1 MSYIVNLTIKRGT
14 TFGPYQIL
22 CKDANGAAVPLAGY
36 SAKAEARKN
45 NDSEL
50 ALDLAPAIEADDA
63 AGIITL
69 PEIPWETTADIAEN
83 LLKWDLILIDPSGK
97 KLPPFVSGEI
107 TVETPITQT
116 A

>member
-45 NDSEL
+45 NDSDL
-50 ALDLAPAIEADDA
+50 ALDLTPVIEVDDSL
-63 AGIITL
+63 GVITL
-69 PEIPWETTADIAEN
+69 PKIPWETTADISED
-83 LLKWDLILIDPSGK
+83 LLKWDLILIDPDGN
-97 KLPPFVSGEI
+97 KLPPFVYGEI

>member
-50 ALDLAPAIEADDA
+50 ALDLAPVIEADDA

-97 KLPPFVSGEI
+97 KLPPFVYGEI